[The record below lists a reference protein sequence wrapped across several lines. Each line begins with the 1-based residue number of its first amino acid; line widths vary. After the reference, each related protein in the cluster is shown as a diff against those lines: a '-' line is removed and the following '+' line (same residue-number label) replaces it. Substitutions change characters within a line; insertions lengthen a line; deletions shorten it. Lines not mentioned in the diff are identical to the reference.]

1 MAASALPVG
10 ATDDLRLIGI
20 ERTFQVDGRDIPALR
35 AVSLRCEPGS
45 FTALIGPSGCGKST
59 LLKII
64 AGLDRPD
71 QGSVTIGGGSPLE
84 KCRMGALGVA
94 FQDAALLPWRT
105 VRENISL
112 PLQVLRRPLAKHATR
127 IEELIKLVGLEGFA
141 DARPGQLSGGMRQ
154 RAAIARTLVTNP
166 SVLLLDEPF
175 GALDQILRRNM
186 NLELQRIWLES
197 RPTTVLV
204 THGIDEALFLADRI
218 VVMHRNPG
226 RIACIVEVPFARPR
240 HPELFAESEFHRL
253 EDEVAAHLFGAGGA

>member
-1 MAASALPVG
+1 MDSATRSVHNDELKLTGVH
-10 ATDDLRLIGI
+10 
-20 ERTFQVDGRDIPALR
+20 RTFKVEGRDVPALR
-35 AVSLRCEPGS
+35 DVSLVCEHGS

-64 AGLDRPD
+64 AGLDRLD
-71 QGSVTIGGGSPLE
+71 QGVVSIGGVAPIE
-84 KCRMGALGVA
+84 KCRQGALGVA

-105 VRENISL
+105 VRQNIAL
-112 PLQVLRRPLAKHATR
+112 PLQVLGRSLSDHASR
-127 IEELIKLVGLEGFA
+127 IDELIELVGLKGFE
-141 DARPGQLSGGMRQ
+141 DARPAQLSGGMRQ
-154 RAAIARTLVTNP
+154 RAAIARTLVTEP

-175 GALDQILRRNM
+175 GALDQILRRSM

-218 VVMHRNPG
+218 VVMQRNPG

-240 HPELFAESEFHRL
+240 HADLFAAPDFHRL
-253 EDEVAAHLFGAGGA
+253 QDEVADHLFAGGLV